1 MSAIAKPTASTVLFK
16 AFINACHALELSN
29 SEASHIIGVNPS
41 TLSRNA
47 SQGFK
52 PESKQG
58 ELQLQ
63 LVRLY
68 RSLYAIAGGQQDFM
82 RHWIN
87 SPNHALGGT
96 PRELV
101 KSVVGLVSVNQYLD
115 AMRGKV

>member
-1 MSAIAKPTASTVLFK
+1 MSAVAKPDAATVLYK

-29 SEASHIIGVNPS
+29 TEASHIIGVNPS

-47 SQGFK
+47 AQGFK

-63 LVRLY
+63 LVRVY

-82 RHWIN
+82 RHWLN
-87 SPNHALGGT
+87 SPNHALGGA
-96 PRELV
+96 PRELLR
-101 KSVVGLVSVNQYLD
+101 SVVGLVSVNQYLD

>member
-1 MSAIAKPTASTVLFK
+1 MSAVAKPDAAAVLCK
-16 AFINACHALELSN
+16 AFINACHALDLSHT
-29 SEASHIIGVNPS
+29 EASHIIGVNPS

-47 SQGFK
+47 AQGFK

-63 LVRLY
+63 LVRVY

-82 RHWIN
+82 RHWLN
-87 SPNHALGGT
+87 SPNHTLGGA
-96 PRELV
+96 PRELLR
-101 KSVVGLVSVNQYLD
+101 SVVGLVSVNQYLD